1 MKMSAD
7 EIMRELTAVCR
18 ETFGRPA
25 LELAPTMRQDDVEGW
40 DSLAHI
46 QLVLALGKR
55 FGVKFT
61 TKEVMGWTDV
71 ASIVRCIEGKLT

>member
-7 EIMRELTAVCR
+7 EILREMTAVCR
-18 ETFGRPA
+18 EMFGRPS
-25 LELAPTMRQDDVEGW
+25 LELTMTTRQDDVEEW

-55 FGVKFT
+55 FALKFT

-71 ASIVRCIEGKLT
+71 GSIVQCIEGKLA

>member
-7 EIMRELTAVCR
+7 EILCELTAVCR
-18 ETFGRPA
+18 EVLGRPS
-25 LELAPTMRQDDVEGW
+25 LELAMATRQDDVEGW

-55 FGVKFT
+55 FGVRFT
-61 TKEVMGWTDV
+61 TKEVMDWMDV
-71 ASIVRCIEGKLT
+71 GSIVRCLDGKLA